1 MISLIF
7 GIIFAIIAKK
17 LLNIAENNCLFR
29 YKNGIITMYIVMLI
43 CEVKKV
49 DVRPEDIL
57 KMKKKHPCGADSF
70 LVLRS
75 GMDFKLRCTGCGREF
90 MIARSKIE
98 KNIKSIIREKEEP

>member
-1 MISLIF
+1 M
-7 GIIFAIIAKK
+7 
-17 LLNIAENNCLFR
+17 
-29 YKNGIITMYIVMLI
+29 
-43 CEVKKV
+43 

-90 MIARSKIE
+90 MTPRAKCEKKIKAVVRDEGDTE
-98 KNIKSIIREKEEP
+98 K